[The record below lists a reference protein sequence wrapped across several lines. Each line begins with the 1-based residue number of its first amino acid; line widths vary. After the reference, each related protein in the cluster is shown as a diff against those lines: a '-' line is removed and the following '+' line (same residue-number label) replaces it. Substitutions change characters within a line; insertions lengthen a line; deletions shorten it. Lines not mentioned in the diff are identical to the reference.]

1 MPHPLGGSVPACSPP
16 AEATRLPVR
25 VSSLPV
31 PVFFAA
37 GALALCILAFGA
49 WNMRRAADL
58 SAQNTTLKEKRLE
71 LLGQIKQRNLEIS
84 ELRYRLDS
92 LMSGTGVAPVAGQNP
107 VVRRHGFTA
116 VPKIEGLPISF
127 DNGTTSKRLVCLT
140 FDGNDLA
147 NAAQDILDTLASRNV
162 KATMFLTGRFILK
175 HPDMVGRII
184 AGGHEVGSHTFSHP
198 HLTSYAKDH
207 TQTILPSVTEALLC
221 EELAKTDSVFR
232 SLAGR
237 PLAPLWRAPYGES
250 NPVIC
255 AWAQRAGFIQ
265 VGWRQGRTWKL
276 GLDSNDWTPDD
287 ETPGYHTPRE
297 VYDKI
302 VGLAQGPDP
311 GICGGIILMHL
322 GTARTQK
329 NAQVHLIVGKLI
341 DTLQLLGYRFVIV
354 TEMLRESGVDIARL
368 KHS

>member
-1 MPHPLGGSVPACSPP
+1 M
-16 AEATRLPVR
+16 R